1 MEEAIMLFDPSNPV
15 HAAALGRLES
25 ESGIW
30 LTTVSPAGQPQSS
43 LVWFLWD
50 GTEVLIYGSKNGPKL
65 PNIKAN
71 PRVGL
76 NLDSDGSGGG
86 VVVLE
91 GTARIDEVAPP
102 SSQVPEYVAKYA
114 AGVQG
119 LGWTFGKFD
128 VDYPHAIRVT
138 PTRARIW

>member
-1 MEEAIMLFDPSNPV
+1 MILDLTKPA
-15 HAAALGRLES
+15 HAAAAARLQS

-30 LTTVSPAGQPQSS
+30 LTTVSPAGSPQSS

-50 GTEVLIYGSKNGPKL
+50 GSEFLIYGSKNGPKT

-71 PRVGL
+71 PHVGL

-86 VVVLE
+86 VVVFE
-91 GTARIDEVAPP
+91 GRARIDEAGVAPA
-102 SSQVPEYVAKYA
+102 EHADYVAKYA
-114 AGVQG
+114 AGVEG
-119 LGWTFGKFD
+119 LGWTFEKFSA
-128 VDYPHAIRVT
+128 DYPHAIRVT